1 MPRMRWKLALARI
14 AWGARYAV
22 SVLAGA
28 GKLLARGEVFHAA
41 GLVWRLLYL
50 AYVTA
55 LVELKAVVIR
65 VIDAAGCEG
74 CFVVLVASIVG
85 LGLAIAIVACRA
97 LF

>member
-1 MPRMRWKLALARI
+1 MPRMSSQPFFARLAWA
-14 AWGARYAV
+14 ARYAV

-74 CFVVLVASIVG
+74 CFVVAVSSIVG